1 MKQWKKTFVIAAL
14 PLALAACGG
23 GGRDDNAA
31 ADQSSTPSAPQNT
44 GTTSGND
51 IGRSG
56 LTYAEAENIKFFSDA
71 MQPRYSGQI
80 NGGLFSANLSSLAG
94 GSLPSRAIQKVSGV
108 GYQFVIADSGASI
121 TIPTRQPSSTVG
133 KIEVFQNYQE
143 FPLLPPTAR
152 NPSYKYFMVGDTG
165 YEHSQF
171 AVAATNAADPVIQV
185 FYRGNVTPEAS
196 MPSRGSASYTGQ
208 IILLPEVLPAGVNA
222 IGSIAANVEFGAK
235 EMAFAITSGSYNSNL
250 RAKIIGSAF
259 GGKDGNKSIDGIFT
273 GNNAEEIT
281 GGYYDMP
288 SGVFGVFGAK
298 Q

>member
-1 MKQWKKTFVIAAL
+1 MKQWKKTFALAAL

-23 GGRDDNAA
+23 GGGDDNAA
-31 ADQSSTPSAPQNT
+31 ADKPSTPQNA
-44 GTTSGND
+44 GAISGSD
-51 IGRSG
+51 VGRSG
-56 LTYAEAENIKFFSDA
+56 LTQADAENIKGFSDA
-71 MQPRYSGQI
+71 VQPIYQGQI
-80 NGGLFSANLSSLAG
+80 NGGLFSANLSNLAN
-94 GSLPSRAIQKVSGV
+94 GSLSSKAIQKISGV
-108 GYQFVIADSGASI
+108 GYQFVIPDSGMAI

-133 KIEVFQNYQE
+133 KVEVFQNYQE
-143 FPLLPPTAR
+143 YPLLPPTDR

-171 AVAATNAADPVIQV
+171 AVAATNAVDPVIQA

-208 IILLPEVLPAGVNA
+208 IILLPEALPAGVNA
-222 IGSIAANVEFGAK
+222 IGSIAANVEFEAK
-235 EMAFAITSGSYNSNL
+235 KMAFAITSGSYNSNL

-281 GGYYDMP
+281 GGYYDVP
-288 SGVFGVFGAK
+288 SGVVGVFGAK